1 MAHTYANL
9 LIHALWSTKG
19 REPLLDAEIKPQ
31 LFAYMAGVLK
41 RLGGQPLLLNGPGD
55 HVHMLFAAPP
65 TVALSEL
72 VKKIKANSSKWVH
85 KQWPQR
91 RSFGWQT
98 GFTAFSVSHSQLP
111 KVRKYIA
118 RQEEH
123 HRRLTYQEEV
133 LAFFN
138 RQGIEY
144 DPRFVFD

>member
-1 MAHTYANL
+1 MAHTYTNL

-41 RLGGQPLLLNGPGD
+41 RLGGKPLLLNGPRD
-55 HVHMLFAAPP
+55 HVHMLFVAPP

>member
-1 MAHTYANL
+1 MAHTYTNL

-41 RLGGQPLLLNGPGD
+41 RLGGKPLLLNGPRD
-55 HVHMLFAAPP
+55 QVHMLFVAPP